1 MPYVL
6 KHQDTSQIYT
16 CTLVNNY
23 KLAYYGTK
31 NWDYEDDATAE
42 LNEFLQSQEV
52 QEPDAWKLLELSENQ
67 LKLCNVKLKND
78 PRLVLFWDEAK
89 QAMNVSASPSGG

>member
-6 KHQDTSQIYT
+6 KHQDTSRIYT

-23 KLAYYGTK
+23 KLSYYGTK
-31 NWDYEDDATAE
+31 YWDFEDDAEAE
-42 LNEFLQSQEV
+42 RHPFLQSQDV
-52 QEPDAWKLLELSENQ
+52 ADPAVWHLLELSENQ

-78 PRLVLFWDEAK
+78 PRLALYWDEAK
-89 QAMNVSASPSGG
+89 QSMTVSVSP